1 MGEQV
6 SARVSIAFNDVAA
19 YFSEEEWGRLEE
31 WEKELYRS
39 VMKEIHGALISL
51 GYVIV
56 NPDILLRIK
65 QVGEPGGKNK
75 EPSSKD
81 QPPNGKDQP
90 PNGKDQ
96 QPDRKE
102 QQHSDDVE
110 IVKSFSAGSPVF
122 NPEVSLWIK
131 EVEESGPSKQQPQ
144 ESQSKEIPSP
154 PTADHSF
161 VKPDILLRIQQIE
174 ETVVPEHWV
183 FEATVSSPAPCF
195 PVYQSVYLADVKN
208 EGQPCDS
215 EEREGTKHS
224 EIDFGSINI
233 VTVTDP
239 EDYAESSSQH
249 EAALG
254 EIEEIIP
261 VCFDDEDETYQ
272 QPQRPMREKRCP
284 PRYLMDGSFECEYKP
299 DYGPLSIDPVGNL
312 HEIMES
318 IPCNGPT
325 LEEAPENIPF
335 YLDEEDI
342 FQLQQ
347 SPETQTRSHAKPLLD
362 GSFEYEYDSDEQT
375 IPLFGHKTHPKERAY
390 QCPLCGKGF
399 SEEAHAIRHQKSHM
413 TNEDVTSA
421 ECGAISTQVQY
432 SNTTQRSNSEEAK
445 YWCDE
450 CEKSFSNSYK
460 LRVHQRN
467 HTGERPYK
475 CSECDKR
482 FITNAYLKFHFRTH
496 TGERPYQCKACGKG
510 FTKSSHLKV
519 HVRVH
524 TGEKPYKCPVCSKG
538 FSVNSSLKSHQRT
551 HSGEKPFICSGCCQS
566 FRQKSSL
573 IDHLKSHHRCSER
586 QRPSVSE
593 ITTVIY

>member
-154 PTADHSF
+154 PTAG
-161 VKPDILLRIQQIE
+161 
-174 ETVVPEHWV
+174 
-183 FEATVSSPAPCF
+183 F

-299 DYGPLSIDPVGNL
+299 DHGPVIVDPL
-312 HEIMES
+312 TSPEES
-318 IPCNGPT
+318 TGRSSSGHDTSSGDAVEVVPLLFDGRT
-325 LEEAPENIPF
+325 LYQQPQRPEEHHRFSLE
-335 YLDEEDI
+335 YMLDEHDECTI
-342 FQLQQ
+342 HYNQL
-347 SPETQTRSHAKPLLD
+347 A
-362 GSFEYEYDSDEQT
+362 
-375 IPLFGHKTHPKERAY
+375 IPRFDQRVSERQRFY
-390 QCPLCGKGF
+390 HCPVCGKIF
-399 SEEAHAIRHQKSHM
+399 HERENVLKHQRYHTSEERGKVFM
-413 TNEDVTSA
+413 MPRFL
-421 ECGAISTQVQY
+421 
-432 SNTTQRSNSEEAK
+432 NTTQRVSTKEAK
-445 YWCDE
+445 FRCHE
-450 CEKSFSNSYK
+450 CGKRFLKSSR
-460 LRVHQRN
+460 LRVHQR
-467 HTGERPYK
+467 
-475 CSECDKR
+475 
-482 FITNAYLKFHFRTH
+482 IH
-496 TGERPYQCKACGKG
+496 TGERPYQCKECEKRFIKDSHLKVHLRIHTGERPYQCRVCGKG
-510 FTKSSHLKV
+510 FTKSYNLKV
-519 HVRVH
+519 HVRIH
-524 TGEKPYKCPVCSKG
+524 TGERPYKCLECGKS
-538 FSVNSSLKSHQRT
+538 FSVNSSLLAHQRT
-551 HSGEKPFICSGCCQS
+551 HTGEKPFICFQCGKG

-573 IDHLKSHHRCSER
+573 LDHQKTHNRYNEARKEWEDRVQSLTYSNEDS
-586 QRPSVSE
+586 SD
-593 ITTVIY
+593 

>member
-299 DYGPLSIDPVGNL
+299 DDGSITVDPVTNPEEL
-312 HEIMES
+312 TES
-318 IPCNGPT
+318 TSRSPF
-325 LEEAPENIPF
+325 EATRNIPLYF
-335 YLDEEDI
+335 DGLNSCQEQQMAVRTKRCPPRYLSSADFDYDIEE
-342 FQLQQ
+342 
-347 SPETQTRSHAKPLLD
+347 H
-362 GSFEYEYDSDEQT
+362 T
-375 IPLFGHKTHPKERAY
+375 IPMFEQNTHQRRSYK
-390 QCPLCGKGF
+390 CVLCGEDFNEMEK
-399 SEEAHAIRHQKSHM
+399 AIKHQKSHSSH
-413 TNEDVTSA
+413 TRSDA
-421 ECGAISTQVQY
+421 ERMNVFMNPSY
-432 SNTTQRSNSEEAK
+432 SNSMQESDTGEAM
-445 YWCDE
+445 YWCDV
-450 CEKSFSNSYK
+450 CEKSFSNAYK
-460 LRVHQRN
+460 LRIHQRN
-467 HTGERPYK
+467 HTGEKPFQCIVCGK
-475 CSECDKR
+475 CFAMK
-482 FITNAYLKFHFRTH
+482 AYLTFHIRTH
-496 TGERPYQCKACGKG
+496 TGERPFLCKLCGKG
-510 FTKSSHLKV
+510 FTKSYHLKV
-519 HVRVH
+519 HMRIH
-524 TGEKPYKCPVCSKG
+524 TGEKPYKCLECG
-538 FSVNSSLKSHQRT
+538 RRFTVNSHLKAHRRT
-551 HSGEKPFICSGCCQS
+551 HNRGII
-566 FRQKSSL
+566 SL
-573 IDHLKSHHRCSER
+573 VL
-586 QRPSVSE
+586 
-593 ITTVIY
+593 

>member
-299 DYGPLSIDPVGNL
+299 DYGHMAIDPVRNTEEL
-312 HEIMES
+312 SERLS
-318 IPCNGPT
+318 QQDTT
-325 LEEAPENIPF
+325 LGASTKKDSLYFGEQDKCQQQPMSVRTRRYSTPF
-335 YLDEEDI
+335 
-342 FQLQQ
+342 
-347 SPETQTRSHAKPLLD
+347 LLK
-362 GSFEYEYDSDEQT
+362 GAFEYDSSEQAN
-375 IPLFGHKTHPKERAY
+375 LHFRQNDSHRHAWCH
-390 QCPLCGKGF
+390 CPVCGKQFREKDHLLKHQKIHTICDYGTDAECVKISMNPVYNRF
-399 SEEAHAIRHQKSHM
+399 THRMLHSEEAMYK
-413 TNEDVTSA
+413 
-421 ECGAISTQVQY
+421 
-432 SNTTQRSNSEEAK
+432 
-445 YWCDE
+445 CDE

-460 LRVHQRN
+460 LRVHKRV
-467 HTGERPYK
+467 HTGERPYRCKECEK
-475 CSECDKR
+475 C
-482 FITNAYLKFHFRTH
+482 FIKNTHLKVHMRSHTGERPYPCVVCGKGFTKSYHLKVHIRTH
-496 TGERPYQCKACGKG
+496 TGERPYRCLECN
-510 FTKSSHLKV
+510 KSFSVNSHLTV
-519 HVRVH
+519 HQRTH
-524 TGEKPYKCPVCSKG
+524 TGEKP
-538 FSVNSSLKSHQRT
+538 FR
-551 HSGEKPFICSGCCQS
+551 CCECGKR
-566 FRQKSSL
+566 FRQKTSL
-573 IDHLKSHHRCSER
+573 LGHQKTQHKFSER
-586 QRPSVSE
+586 QRQRKSGRR
-593 ITTVIY
+593 IFT

>member
-299 DYGPLSIDPVGNL
+299 DYGPMAMDP
-312 HEIMES
+312 MS
-318 IPCNGPT
+318 
-325 LEEAPENIPF
+325 APEEFTERHFQHESALGQTTGNIPLF
-335 YLDEEDI
+335 SDEQTI
-342 FQLQQ
+342 WQQ
-347 SPETQTRSHAKPLLD
+347 QQMMQQRFPSKYLLD
-362 GSFEYEYDSDEQT
+362 GSFEYDYDSGEET
-375 IPLFGHKTHPKERAY
+375 IPLVGLKARPGDQAY
-390 QCPLCGKGF
+390 RCPVCGKGF
-399 SEEAHAIRHQKSHM
+399 SVQENMIKHQMIHTIS
-413 TNEDVTSA
+413 EYRTSA
-421 ECGAISTQVQY
+421 QCVNVFMTPGNSNHNQLTYNEEVLYKCKEC
-432 SNTTQRSNSEEAK
+432 
-445 YWCDE
+445 D
-450 CEKSFSNSYK
+450 KSFSNAYK
-460 LRVHQRN
+460 LKIHQRI

-475 CSECDKR
+475 CTACQKT
-482 FITNAYLKFHFRTH
+482 FIKDSHLKVHVRMH
-496 TGERPYQCKACGKG
+496 TGERPYTCKMCGKG
-510 FTKSSHLKV
+510 FTKSYHLKV
-519 HVRVH
+519 HVMIHTGEKPHKCLDCGKSFSVNSRLTAHQRTH
-524 TGEKPYKCPVCSKG
+524 TGEKPYFSSPKAGKNSRRRQTVKG
-538 FSVNSSLKSHQRT
+538 HKRSNHFK
-551 HSGEKPFICSGCCQS
+551 
-566 FRQKSSL
+566 
-573 IDHLKSHHRCSER
+573 
-586 QRPSVSE
+586 
-593 ITTVIY
+593 

>member
-299 DYGPLSIDPVGNL
+299 D
-312 HEIMES
+312 
-318 IPCNGPT
+318 NGPMTDGPMAIPEEFEPSFEEVTKT
-325 LEEAPENIPF
+325 LPLYFAEMEGPMR
-335 YLDEEDI
+335 
-342 FQLQQ
+342 QTSV
-347 SPETQTRSHAKPLLD
+347 SPEYLVDR
-362 GSFEYEYDSDEQT
+362 SFEYEFDSGELT
-375 IPLFGHKTHPKERAY
+375 VPLFGHRAHAKRSLY
-390 QCPLCGKGF
+390 QCLVCGKHF
-399 SEEAHAIRHQKSHM
+399 KDRELVLKHQKLHLLDRD
-413 TNEDVTSA
+413 NTSD
-421 ECGAISTQVQY
+421 EFGRRIVNSGY
-432 SNTTQRSNSEEAK
+432 SNFTPRAPLEDEAGCR
-445 YWCDE
+445 CDE
-450 CEKSFSNSYK
+450 CGKTFSHPYK
-460 LRVHQRN
+460 LKIHHRI

-475 CSECDKR
+475 CTLCDKS
-482 FITNAYLKFHFRTH
+482 FIKNAHLKVHLRTH
-496 TGERPYQCKACGKG
+496 TGERPYHCNVCGNA
-510 FTKSSHLKV
+510 FTKSYHLKV
-519 HVRVH
+519 HLRIH
-524 TGEKPYKCPVCSKG
+524 TGERPYQCLGCGKR
-538 FSVNSSLKSHQRT
+538 FNTNYSLKVHQRT
-551 HSGEKPFICSGCCQS
+551 RAGRKHLHMINVAKAAV
-566 FRQKSSL
+566 KSQTS
-573 IDHLKSHHRCSER
+573 
-586 QRPSVSE
+586 
-593 ITTVIY
+593 

>member
-51 GYVIV
+51 
-56 NPDILLRIK
+56 
-65 QVGEPGGKNK
+65 
-75 EPSSKD
+75 
-81 QPPNGKDQP
+81 
-90 PNGKDQ
+90 
-96 QPDRKE
+96 
-102 QQHSDDVE
+102 
-110 IVKSFSAGSPVF
+110 GSPVF

-299 DYGPLSIDPVGNL
+299 DHGPVIVDPL
-312 HEIMES
+312 TSPEES
-318 IPCNGPT
+318 TGRSSSGHDTSSGDAVEVVPLLFDGRT
-325 LEEAPENIPF
+325 LYQQPQRPEEHHRFSLE
-335 YLDEEDI
+335 YMLDEHDECTI
-342 FQLQQ
+342 HYNQL
-347 SPETQTRSHAKPLLD
+347 A
-362 GSFEYEYDSDEQT
+362 
-375 IPLFGHKTHPKERAY
+375 IPRFDQRVSERQRFY
-390 QCPLCGKGF
+390 HCPVCGKIF
-399 SEEAHAIRHQKSHM
+399 HERENVLKHQRYHTSEERGKVFM
-413 TNEDVTSA
+413 MPRFL
-421 ECGAISTQVQY
+421 
-432 SNTTQRSNSEEAK
+432 NTTQRVSTKEAK
-445 YWCDE
+445 FRCHE
-450 CEKSFSNSYK
+450 CGKRFLKSSR
-460 LRVHQRN
+460 LRVHQR
-467 HTGERPYK
+467 
-475 CSECDKR
+475 
-482 FITNAYLKFHFRTH
+482 IH
-496 TGERPYQCKACGKG
+496 TGERPYQCKECEKRFIKDSHLKVHLRIHTGERPYQCRVCGKG
-510 FTKSSHLKV
+510 FTKSYNLKV
-519 HVRVH
+519 HVRIH
-524 TGEKPYKCPVCSKG
+524 TGERPYKCLECGKS
-538 FSVNSSLKSHQRT
+538 FSVNSSLLAHQRT
-551 HSGEKPFICSGCCQS
+551 HTGEKPFICFQCGKG

-573 IDHLKSHHRCSER
+573 LDHQKTHNRYNEARKEWEDRVQSLTYSNEDS
-586 QRPSVSE
+586 SD
-593 ITTVIY
+593 